1 MDEKNGKTE
10 RPAEENLCACC
21 RMKETPRDEETLRQM
36 KNRLNR
42 ITGQLSGI
50 SRMLDDN
57 RYCGYI
63 LTQIAAVEKALQ
75 SFGYLVLQDH
85 METCVVEE
93 IRRGNTQIVD
103 EAVELIRN
111 LK

>member
-1 MDEKNGKTE
+1 MDEENGKTE
-10 RPAEENLCACC
+10 QAVEKNLCTCC
-21 RMKETPRDEETLRQM
+21 RMKGTPRDETTLRQM
-36 KNRLNR
+36 KNRLSR
-42 ITGQLSGI
+42 ITGQLNGI
-50 SRMLDDN
+50 SRMLDEN
-57 RYCGYI
+57 RYCGDI
-63 LTQIAAVEKALQ
+63 LMQIAAVEKALQ